1 MATHR
6 YVSTN
11 MWTDPW
17 FQSLDPSQKFLYLY
31 CITNHCTNIA
41 GFYKISIKQICF
53 DTGYNE
59 DTIRNIFLQF
69 HEDHEIE
76 YYKNYLIVNKFCENQ
91 KLKSQKK
98 DKISNEIIDTESNV
112 KKGIDEILCEIP
124 NDVLT
129 WAIEN
134 GYVYEYMD
142 AVLERKGLKKP
153 LEGDAKGLEGASD
166 PIIDSLSAL
175 LNEKASSNNLNLSN
189 KNLKNNINKSDLK
202 NILET
207 EANFIK
213 ENIDS
218 VYHKEFIRIFKKKFM
233 KEPENAH
240 SLTVSEL
247 QKKYGIKK
255 IMLQK

>member
-17 FQSLDPSQKFLYLY
+17 FQSLDPAQKFLYLY

-124 NDVLT
+124 NDILL

-134 GYVYEYMD
+134 GYVYEFMNN
-142 AVLERKGLKKP
+142 VLEKKGLKKP
-153 LEGDAKGLEGASD
+153 LEVNEKGLEGASD
-166 PIIDSLSAL
+166 SIIDPLRALST
-175 LNEKASSNNLNLSN
+175 EKESSNNINLSN
-189 KNLKNNINKSDLK
+189 MNLKNINKSDLK
-202 NILET
+202 LLLEK
-207 EANFIK
+207 EALFLK
-213 ENIDS
+213 ENIEPG
-218 VYHKEFIRIFKKKFM
+218 YHKEYIKIFEKKLSKN
-233 KEPENAH
+233 PENAH
-240 SLTVSEL
+240 NLTVNEL